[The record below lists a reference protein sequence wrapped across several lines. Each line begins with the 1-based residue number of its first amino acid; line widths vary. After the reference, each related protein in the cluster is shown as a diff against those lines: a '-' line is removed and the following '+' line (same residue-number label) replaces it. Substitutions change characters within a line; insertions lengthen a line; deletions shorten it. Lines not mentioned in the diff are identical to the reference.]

1 MTRSKYS
8 FLTEE
13 NFSQLR
19 MRKKL
24 QVVKAEYIFNIPG
37 SKQSSQFYS
46 TH

>member
-1 MTRSKYS
+1 MTQSKYS
-8 FLTEE
+8 FLTEG

-19 MRKKL
+19 MRKKS
-24 QVVKAEYIFNIPG
+24 QVVKAEYVFNAPG